1 MNKTWTVVAAL
12 LLSCVLASA
21 QTSPA
26 TPTPPA
32 QTTSAGQTASSA
44 QAASSAPKRPSWE
57 FFVGYQY
64 TYSDYGPMQD
74 LGNAIAN
81 SYGETVSYD
90 HNVTMTGGNLTA
102 QKNIGKRWA
111 AAIDIGAFS
120 GTKNADLSRYFQL
133 LGYIPNNI
141 TQESTFK
148 ASLYTIMVGPQ
159 INLWSYHDAHFF
171 VRGMGGALHNSLSTD
186 DTTRKALDFLSPQY
200 KTSATDVAVMGGV
213 GMQYAVYHNIFV
225 RASGDYI
232 HPFSTS
238 TQNYFRISAGIG
250 IVRFKLF

>member
-1 MNKTWTVVAAL
+1 
-12 LLSCVLASA
+12 
-21 QTSPA
+21 
-26 TPTPPA
+26 
-32 QTTSAGQTASSA
+32 
-44 QAASSAPKRPSWE
+44 
-57 FFVGYQY
+57 
-64 TYSDYGPMQD
+64 MQD

-81 SYGETVSYD
+81 SYGETVGYD
-90 HNVTMTGGNLTA
+90 HNVTMTGGNLSA

-111 AAIDIGAFS
+111 AAIDVGAFS
-120 GTKNADLSRYFQL
+120 GTKVADLSRYFQL

-159 INLWSYHDAHFF
+159 INLWSYHNAHFF
-171 VRGMGGALHNSLSTD
+171 VRGMGGALHNSLSVD
-186 DTTRKALDFLSPQY
+186 DTTRKALDFLAPKY
-200 KTSATDVAVMGGV
+200 ATSATDFAVMGGV
-213 GMQYAVYHNIFV
+213 GVQYPVYHNIFV

-250 IVRFKLF
+250 IARFKLF